1 MYRLFIFSFLILIT
15 SASCTI
21 SKRQHLSGYHVDLH
35 PALKKGPSNSE
46 AKEAKEDR
54 VIKDR
59 GFSKENQPL
68 LSLYPA
74 IKAIEGE
81 QYGLFQIPEEDAFPS
96 KSPDS
101 FNGTKNYGVEPGFN
115 GPKKDNIKGESS
127 APITDSDDPKLHTI
141 FFKTALILIL
151 VGALSLLLVF
161 VLGPLALVLLF
172 ISIAAAIITLLIGI
186 ITYIGY
192 SIKTESEARR
202 KNKPAE
208 PAEPA
213 SAKRKEHERI
223 FTAAL
228 VSLALAALFLAIGSS
243 LGGVFGITTLI
254 ISLFGLVSYSAYR
267 KKMKI

>member
-1 MYRLFIFSFLILIT
+1 
-15 SASCTI
+15 
-21 SKRQHLSGYHVDLH
+21 
-35 PALKKGPSNSE
+35 
-46 AKEAKEDR
+46 
-54 VIKDR
+54 
-59 GFSKENQPL
+59 
-68 LSLYPA
+68 
-74 IKAIEGE
+74 
-81 QYGLFQIPEEDAFPS
+81 
-96 KSPDS
+96 
-101 FNGTKNYGVEPGFN
+101 
-115 GPKKDNIKGESS
+115 
-127 APITDSDDPKLHTI
+127 
-141 FFKTALILIL
+141 
-151 VGALSLLLVF
+151 
-161 VLGPLALVLLF
+161 VLLF

-202 KNKPAE
+202 KNK

>member
-35 PALKKGPSNSE
+35 PALKKGPSNS
-46 AKEAKEDR
+46 EAKEDR

-208 PAEPA
+208 PA